1 MDDLRLA
8 LLVAGVVI
16 VAVIYGFARLSR
28 RNAGPRED
36 EPESIAREPSRE
48 DGDSL
53 DSSASL
59 DPRPGEDAAGA
70 RVDVGTLGGMFA
82 LRRESPDAELSVD
95 VSILAGLRATYER
108 TLDDALDHAQGGA
121 PDYTLD
127 HAPGGAPDHA
137 PNHPPG
143 GAPDHPPDHASG
155 DAPDYAPNRPPDG
168 VPDHTLDSLL
178 DYPLH
183 GAPEGSVEAS
193 APPAPSA
200 PSVSP
205 PDPGAVAPLAVDMTR
220 PLIYLTLVSKQESLS
235 GRVILDA
242 LDAEGFRP
250 GLMQLYYWRR
260 DAEPAVVFGVAN
272 MVEPGVLDPDAL
284 PEMETPG
291 LVPFMSIPEDAGS
304 AFRTL
309 DTMIA
314 TSRRLAPRLDAT
326 LCDETRSTLTAQAE
340 NHLRE
345 KVADVLRRDRI

>member
-8 LLVAGVVI
+8 LLIAGIVVVAG
-16 VAVIYGFARLSR
+16 IYGFARLSR

-36 EPESIAREPSRE
+36 EPESIARQPSRE
-48 DGDSL
+48 DGDPS

-70 RVDVGTLGGMFA
+70 RGDVGALGGMFA
-82 LRRESPDAELSVD
+82 LRRENSDAELSVD

-108 TLDDALDHAQGGA
+108 TLDDALDHA
-121 PDYTLD
+121 
-127 HAPGGAPDHA
+127 PGGAPDHTLDTLLDYPLDGA
-137 PNHPPG
+137 PDHAPDNL
-143 GAPDHPPDHASG
+143 PDHPPD
-155 DAPDYAPNRPPDG
+155 
-168 VPDHTLDSLL
+168 
-178 DYPLH
+178 
-183 GAPEGSVEAS
+183 GAPEGSAEAS
-193 APPAPSA
+193 APPA

-220 PLIYLTLVSKQESLS
+220 PLIYLTLVSKQEWIT
-235 GRVILDA
+235 GRAVLDA

-260 DAEPAVVFGVAN
+260 DAEPTVVFGVAN

-284 PEMETPG
+284 PETETPG

-314 TSRRLAPRLDAT
+314 TCRRLAPRLDAT

-345 KVADVLRRDRI
+345 KVADILRRDRI

>member
-8 LLVAGVVI
+8 LLIAGIVVVAG
-16 VAVIYGFARLSR
+16 IYGFARLSR

-36 EPESIAREPSRE
+36 EPESIARQPSRE
-48 DGDSL
+48 DGDPS

-70 RVDVGTLGGMFA
+70 RGDVGALGGMFA
-82 LRRESPDAELSVD
+82 LRRESSDAELSVD

-108 TLDDALDHAQGGA
+108 TLDDALDHA
-121 PDYTLD
+121 
-127 HAPGGAPDHA
+127 PGGAPAHT
-137 PNHPPG
+137 P
-143 GAPDHPPDHASG
+143 ASPL
-155 DAPDYAPNRPPDG
+155 DRTPDG
-168 VPDHTLDSLL
+168 APDHTLDTLL
-178 DYPLH
+178 DYPLDGAPDRTPDYPPD
-183 GAPEGSVEAS
+183 GAPEGSAEAS

-200 PSVSP
+200 PPVSP

-220 PLIYLTLVSKQESLS
+220 PLIYLTLVSKQEWIT
-235 GRVILDA
+235 GRAVLDA

-260 DAEPAVVFGVAN
+260 DAEPSVVFGVAN

-284 PEMETPG
+284 PETETPG

-314 TSRRLAPRLDAT
+314 TCRRLAPRLDAT

-345 KVADVLRRDRI
+345 KVADILRRDRI